1 MKRQSVILFLLLC
14 AVLFVN
20 LTPIV
25 LSESE
30 DSTIRVY
37 VKGAVEQEQS
47 IVLPMYSTINDVLGR
62 ITLSDDADTSSL
74 NPYTI
79 LKDADVVTIPSTA
92 SSNNVI
98 SKISINSATVD
109 ELTVL
114 KGIGPSLA
122 TRIIEYR
129 ESNGLFQTLDELMNV
144 KGIGQSKFDNI
155 KDSITL

>member
-1 MKRQSVILFLLLC
+1 MKRQSFILFLLLS

-25 LSESE
+25 LSDPE

-47 IVLPMYSTINDVLGR
+47 VVLPMYSTINDVLGR
-62 ITLSDDADTSSL
+62 ITLSNEADTSSL

-79 LKDADVVTIPSTA
+79 LKDADVVTIPSNV
-92 SSNNVI
+92 SDNSVI

-109 ELTVL
+109 ELTGL